1 MRQINTKFLLLLVGG
16 AAVATATLFGIHR
29 LQAGSIAQALLW
41 QADQAEKAGKPD
53 QAARFLGRY
62 LEFARDDVAE
72 RSRLGLLLADPKL
85 AVTPR
90 AISRARFVLEQ
101 VLVKDPQQHDVRQA
115 LVRLA
120 LLARRL
126 DAAREHLVALEQ
138 ARPESGE
145 VALLSGQLHELQN
158 EDDAAVAA
166 YERAVKACPNKAE
179 AYLRLA
185 GLYRRLDFGKEASK
199 RAYVTKLDQLVT
211 AALAKAPD
219 DAGVLSLA
227 AQHAQM
233 RGNLKAALGYLNDGL
248 KRTPAEPRLYQ
259 ALARLH
265 AQSGKRDEALR
276 MVRAGL
282 KAVPKDKQF
291 ELTWTLANLLL
302 DDDQMEEAR
311 KAIAEVRAVS
321 PGNAEYLQARCL
333 MQQGRW
339 FEAAKRFEKLRPQVQ
354 PIKELAFQV
363 DLYLGTCH
371 EQLDEPTQQLAAFR
385 RAAQIDP
392 TSLPARRGVA
402 TALWSLGQTAEA
414 LAQYR
419 TVLRDT
425 TDRAEAARW
434 RVEYARML
442 LQADAGHASRNLTR
456 VEDEIRVARKDLPR
470 GSADAE
476 LLNAEVLFA
485 RGERDKAEEVLRQAT
500 RTLPTRYEPW
510 VALAGLALNDGKLD
524 KAEELL
530 RQARAKF
537 PRDVEFRLAEVRFW
551 TTGDRAEA
559 ALRDVEAALP
569 GFEPQPRGRLLQA
582 LAEAH
587 AVAGRHAEAARL
599 LRQMAG
605 LRHHAEDIRLRLE
618 LFNLAMLQKD
628 DAEMQRVLG
637 EIKEIETGGVTEE
650 PANKD
655 ARSKPVVALTYWSF
669 GEAQRLIW
677 HARNGK
683 TDGLERAR
691 QLLTAAAA
699 QRPNWHA
706 VQLAR
711 AEIDEMLGKTEQAIA
726 NYRLAMDLGSRDPQV
741 LRRLVALLS
750 KARRFEE
757 ADQEVRKL
765 QKQLGHRPEWTRL
778 AVAVS
783 FQRKDMGRAEQLL
796 RRAIAEDSKQFRDHL
811 WLGQV
816 LATRGEASPE
826 AEKALRRAIELAPG
840 EPEAWIG
847 LIRFLAGAGRIDDA
861 LKEIANAEKMLPE
874 DARDLALAQCCDH
887 LGAQERARSHYFNAL
902 KQQPDSLVRLRA
914 AADFSIRTGRPRE
927 AEPLYR
933 RIVRRQVPAGA
944 ADLAHARHGLALAL
958 ARSGSP
964 KAQPEALQL
973 VGLSLDEKGGIPE
986 TQLAATPADR
996 LIQAK
1001 VLAALPSHRLRGR
1014 AIGILEGMQQ
1024 KQLLS
1029 HADQFLLAQLL
1040 HQHASDAATWTKT
1053 RTLMQA
1059 LTQAAPSSPRYLG
1072 YYANLLIL
1080 NKEVPQ
1086 AEPIVARLEEMERKY
1101 KVPAGAFGSIELK
1114 ARCLEQRGRGAE
1126 AVALLKSFAA
1136 QKDAP
1141 PDRALLLAGLHGRL
1155 GNYKQAIDVCE
1166 QIRLKRGLTDAALG
1180 SAVAL
1185 LRANRPA
1192 ESMAGQVKEWK
1203 QQQARVEAQLRH
1215 AIAKEPQYLPN
1226 RLLLADLL
1234 ELAGR
1239 LDEVEAVCRAV
1250 LDEDRNNLVAL
1261 NNLAWLLAQQ
1271 SSKAEEALTL
1281 VNRAIAT
1288 YGERPELL
1296 DTRAVV
1302 YLSLGKGQE
1311 SVADLRRVVSDAPT
1325 PARYF
1330 HLSQAHHQSKDRS
1343 SALAA
1348 LQRANELGL
1357 TPAQLHPS
1365 EREVYRR
1372 VTAELRQK

>member
-16 AAVATATLFGIHR
+16 TAVAVAALFGIHR
-29 LQAGSIAQALLW
+29 LQAGGIARALLW
-41 QADQAEKAGKPD
+41 QADQAEKAGKPR
-53 QAARFLGRY
+53 QAARYLGRY
-62 LEFARDDVAE
+62 LEFARDDLAE

-85 AVTPR
+85 AITPR
-90 AISRARFVLEQ
+90 AIARARFVLEQ
-101 VLVKDPQQHDVRQA
+101 VLAKDPQQHDARQA
-115 LVRLA
+115 LVRLS
-120 LLARRL
+120 LLVRRL
-126 DAAREHLVALEQ
+126 DAAREHLATLET
-138 ARPESGE
+138 ARPDSDE

-158 EDDAAVAA
+158 EDAAAVAA
-166 YERAVKACPNKAE
+166 YERAVQRGPQKAE
-179 AYLRLA
+179 SYLRLA
-185 GLYRRLDFGKEASK
+185 GLYRRLDFGKEPSK
-199 RAYVTKLDQLVT
+199 RAYVAKLDALVA
-211 AALAKAPD
+211 AALAKVPD

-227 AQHAQM
+227 AQHAQA
-233 RGNLKAALGYLNDGL
+233 RGDLKSALGYLNDGL

-259 ALARLH
+259 ALSQLH

-276 MVRAGL
+276 TVRAGL
-282 KAVPKDKQF
+282 KAVPKDKRF

-302 DDDQMEEAR
+302 DDDQMDEAR
-311 KAIAEVRAVS
+311 QAIAEVRAVS
-321 PGNAEYLQARCL
+321 PSNAEYLQARCL

-339 FEAAKRFEKLRPQVQ
+339 FEAAKHFEKLRPRVQ

-363 DLYLGTCH
+363 DLFLGSCH

-385 RAAQIDP
+385 RAVQADP

-402 TALWSLGQTAEA
+402 TALWALGQTAEA

-419 TVLRDT
+419 AVLRDT
-425 TDRAEAARW
+425 ANKAEAARW
-434 RVEYARML
+434 RVEYARMMM
-442 LQADAGHASRNLTR
+442 QANAGRTSSNLAR
-456 VEDEIRVARKDLPR
+456 VEEEVAAARKDLPP

-476 LLNAEVLFA
+476 LLRAEVLFA
-485 RGERDKAEEVLRQAT
+485 RGERSQAEEVLRAAT
-500 RTLPTRYEPW
+500 KTLPKRYEPW
-510 VALAGLALNDGKLD
+510 VALAGLALNAGQSDR
-524 KAEELL
+524 AEELL

-537 PRDVEFRLAEVRFW
+537 PNDIEFRLAEVRFW
-551 TTGDRAEA
+551 PSGARSEA
-559 ALRDVEAALP
+559 ALRDVETALA
-569 GFEPQPRGRLLQA
+569 GFEPLPRGRLLQA

-587 AVAGRHAEAARL
+587 TVAGRYAEAARL

-605 LRHHAEDIRLRLE
+605 LRHHAEDVRLRLE

-637 EIKEIETGGVTEE
+637 EIKEIETGGNDEE
-650 PANKD
+650 AAGKEPK
-655 ARSKPVVALTYWSF
+655 SKKVVALTYWSY

-706 VQLAR
+706 VQLSR
-711 AEIDEMLGKTEQAIA
+711 AEIDEMQGKADQAIA

-750 KARRFEE
+750 RARRFEE

-765 QKQLGHRPEWTRL
+765 HKQLGHRPEWTRL
-778 AVAVS
+778 AVALS
-783 FQRKDMGRAEQLL
+783 YQRKDLGRAEQLL
-796 RRAIAEDSKQFRDHL
+796 RQSIAEDSKQFRDHL

-816 LATRGEASPE
+816 LAARGEASPE
-826 AEKALRRAIELAPG
+826 AEKALRRAVELAPT
-840 EPEAWIG
+840 EPEVWIG
-847 LIRFLAGAGRIDDA
+847 LVRFLARASRIDDA
-861 LKEIANAEKMLPE
+861 LKEIANAETKLPE
-874 DARDLALAQCCDH
+874 ETRALALAQCYDH
-887 LGAQERARSHYFNAL
+887 LGAHERARSLYFDAL
-902 KQQPDSLVRLRA
+902 KKQPDALVQLRA

-958 ARSGSP
+958 ARGGSA

-973 VGLSLDEKGGIPE
+973 VGLSLDEAGNVPE
-986 TQLAATPADR
+986 AQLATAPADR
-996 LIQAK
+996 LMQAK
-1001 VLAALPSHRLRGR
+1001 VLAALPSHRLRAR
-1014 AIGILEGMQQ
+1014 AISVLEGLHQ
-1024 KQLLS
+1024 KQLLG
-1029 HADQFLLAQLL
+1029 ADDRFLLAHLL
-1040 HQHASDAATWTKT
+1040 HQHASDAATWAKT
-1053 RTLMQA
+1053 RALLHD
-1059 LTQAAPSSPRYLG
+1059 LTQAAPRSPRFLA

-1080 NKEVPQ
+1080 NKDVPQ
-1086 AEPIVARLEEMERKY
+1086 AEPIVARLESLEREHKL
-1101 KVPAGAFGSIELK
+1101 PPGAFGSIEMK
-1114 ARCLEQRGRGAE
+1114 ARCLELRGRGAE
-1126 AVALLKSFAA
+1126 AVALLKTFAA

-1166 QIRLKRGLTDAALG
+1166 QLRLKKGLADAAFG

-1185 LRANRPA
+1185 LRSNRPA
-1192 ESMAGQVKEWK
+1192 EKMAGQVKEWR
-1203 QQQARVEAQLRH
+1203 QQQTRVEARLRE
-1215 AIAKEPQYLPN
+1215 AVAKEPQYLPN

-1234 ELAGR
+1234 ELSGR
-1239 LDEVEAVCRAV
+1239 LDEVESVCRAV
-1250 LDEDRNNLVAL
+1250 LTEDRDNLVAL
-1261 NNLAWLLAQQ
+1261 NNLAWLLAQRPG
-1271 SSKAEEALTL
+1271 KAEEALTL
-1281 VNRAIAT
+1281 VNRAIAA

-1302 YLSLGKGQE
+1302 YLGLGKERE

-1330 HLSQAHHQSKDRS
+1330 HLSRAHQQAKDRS

-1357 TPAQLHPS
+1357 TPEQLHPS
-1365 EREVYRR
+1365 ERETYRR
-1372 VTAELRQK
+1372 VTAELRPN